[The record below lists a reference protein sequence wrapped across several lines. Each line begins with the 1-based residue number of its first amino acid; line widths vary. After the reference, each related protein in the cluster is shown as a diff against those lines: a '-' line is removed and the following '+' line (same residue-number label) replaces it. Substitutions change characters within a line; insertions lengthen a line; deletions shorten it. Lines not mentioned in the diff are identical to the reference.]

1 MIVQLSQNLKS
12 VSIAGKSALLSLP
25 KTTITTTELSAQPEL
40 MFLYHYSINVYILVS
55 LLR

>member
-40 MFLYHYSINVYILVS
+40 MFLYHYSVNVYILVS